1 MIGTLKTLMGSPDI
15 DLPTKSTVVTA
26 YVIVTFAIIK
36 TLGDYIAPSF
46 NFAGTKDWQLAL
58 LSLTILPLIV
68 GIDNINAGAPIV
80 GLLFFVYTL
89 YTYRKQEEQEEQE
102 EPEGGTP
109 FLHVLALIALFF
121 VFVSSAFG
129 SLILSLIFPVT
140 NPI

>member
-89 YTYRKQEEQEEQE
+89 STYREQE